1 MNKILKITIVLSI
14 SLFILS
20 CNKDDDNDRSSTPY
34 FTSYSYS
41 YSPEVLNLNYNSS
54 NELVSFESL
63 KSSSSTFI
71 KVTNEITKNTNGN
84 IIKVGNSILTYNT
97 LNQIIEIN
105 DGTGNGVTQL
115 QYDTSG
121 RLIIQNT
128 SYFSGVI
135 NETKNL
141 TYDSANRVSK
151 IISHVT
157 STTSNAYF
165 KYEISYNSENNI
177 GSILT
182 STSNDGVI
190 YANVGI
196 ENYTYDDKPNPLKTV
211 TNSLGFGN
219 FYISPSLQ
227 CDFLE
232 TLSIGHIAAYTLAY
246 SSNNNV
252 TLVKF
257 SNFSGFENNTS
268 YTYEYD
274 NYGNPTKVTITDDE
288 DGTYSKNFYYTLK

>member
-1 MNKILKITIVLSI
+1 MTT
-14 SLFILS
+14 LS
-20 CNKDDDNDRSSTPY
+20 CNNDDDTSTPY

-41 YSPEVLNLNYNSS
+41 FSPEELNLNYNSS
-54 NELVSFESL
+54 NELISFESL
-63 KSSSSTFI
+63 NSSSSTFI
-71 KVTNEITKNTNGN
+71 KVNNEITKSDNGN
-84 IIKVGNSILTYNT
+84 IVKVGNSTLTYNT

-105 DGTGNGVTQL
+105 DGSGNGVTQL
-115 QYDTSG
+115 QYDSPG

-128 SYFSGVI
+128 SYFGGVI

-141 TYDSANRVSK
+141 TYDSANRISK
-151 IISHVT
+151 VISHAFG
-157 STTSNAYF
+157 STTSNYT

-177 GSILT
+177 GSILI
-182 STSNDGVI
+182 STSPDGLI
-190 YANVGI
+190 YTSIGI
-196 ENYTYDDKPNPLKTV
+196 ENYTYDNKPNPLKTV

-232 TLSIGHIAAYTLAY
+232 TISLGYTAAYTLAY
-246 SSNNNV
+246 ISNNNV
-252 TLVKF
+252 TLVEA
-257 SNFSGFENNTS
+257 SYFSGFENNTA

-288 DGTYSKNFYYTLK
+288 DGTYFKNFFYTLK

>member
-1 MNKILKITIVLSI
+1 MKNAIKIIIFLSI
-14 SLFILS
+14 IATIS
-20 CNKDDDNDRSSTPY
+20 CSKDDDNSTPY

-41 YSPEVLNLNYNSS
+41 FSSEELNLNYNSN
-54 NELVSFESL
+54 NELVSFESQDP
-63 KSSSSTFI
+63 SSSTFI
-71 KVTNEITKNTNGN
+71 KVNNEITKSSNGN
-84 IIKVGNSILTYNT
+84 IIKVGNSTLTYNT

-105 DGTGNGVTQL
+105 DGSGNGVTQL
-115 QYDTSG
+115 QYDTPG

-128 SYFSGVI
+128 SYFGGII

-157 STTSNAYF
+157 NATSSAYF

-177 GSILT
+177 GVIVT
-182 STSNDGVI
+182 STSNDGVT
-190 YANVGI
+190 YVNLGI

-246 SSNNNV
+246 ISNNNV
-252 TLVKF
+252 TLVEA
-257 SNFSGFENNTS
+257 SYVSGFVNNTS
-268 YTYEYD
+268 YAYEYD

-288 DGTYSKNFYYTLK
+288 DGTYSKNFFYTLK